1 MTIKRFSSTFKT
13 RNDVMD
19 NITPNNVV
27 QPHIAVPAGEWK
39 PARYLPVQWTGEAS
53 KDAFVISSGKV
64 VCLDATG
71 RVADMTIIAAARA
84 LAAAADS
91 AVNAGSAASALAW
104 LSAGALNATGTG
116 TGANALITY
125 DSTDVQYGVWSIAT
139 MEAAAAGSV
148 SIDEAA
154 QGLLD
159 LGLVVLGRDLG
170 AAPFTIANSS
180 SALMQDTSATA
191 LEVVENALL
200 VLEAFFSA
208 PVGIAAY
215 DVFVWAGDTPDE
227 LVFTNYQKQHL
238 IQFLTE
244 VQMKVPVIAEDAAT
258 ATTVN
263 SGASYSSGSIFAQTA
278 GTTLTNGNLTG
289 TARYSDLGAN
299 VQGMVL
305 NAAGVSRNTDR
316 TPFSSAVLVRE
327 KSSPA
332 LLKAAGD
339 FYLDAEVGI
348 VLMWDDGADW
358 STTIISLASVGFFT
372 KVGASQ
378 QYRHIHAVGPLRPGM
393 KLSFDAQSNF
403 CEMGSAQDAH
413 ATGTANTQH
422 IGTVMEIIREP
433 KGLLDRVETAFKG
446 SSFSASAK
454 MPGTATK
461 GFSDMITLS
470 EEVVADELVTLIV
483 RF

>member
-19 NITPNNVV
+19 SITPNNVV

-71 RVADMTIIAAARA
+71 RVADMTIIGAARA
-84 LAAAADS
+84 LAAAAAA
-91 AVNAGSAASALAW
+91 AVTLGGNALAW
-104 LSAGALNATGTG
+104 LSAGALNTTGTG
-116 TGANALITY
+116 TAANPLITY

-159 LGLVVLGRDLG
+159 LGLVVLGRDLD
-170 AAPFTIANSS
+170 ATPFTIASGS
-180 SALMQDTSATA
+180 SALMQDASASA
-191 LEVVENALL
+191 KEVVDNALI

-208 PVGIAAY
+208 PVGVAAY

-244 VQMKVPVIAEDAAT
+244 VQMKVPVIAEDSAT
-258 ATTVN
+258 ATTVSS
-263 SGASYSSGSIFAQTA
+263 SGLHTSGSIFAQAA
-278 GTTLTNGNLTG
+278 GTQLTNAKLVAA
-289 TARYSDLGAN
+289 ARYSDLGAN

-305 NAAGVSRNTDR
+305 NAEGISRNTDR
-316 TPFSSAVLVRE
+316 TPFSSATLVRE

-332 LLKAAGD
+332 LLKAIGD

-348 VLMWDDGADW
+348 VLMWDDRADW
-358 STTIISLASVGFFT
+358 STGTILALASVEFFAKEGT
-372 KVGASQ
+372 SQ

-403 CEMGSAQDAH
+403 CKMGSAQDAH
-413 ATGTANTQH
+413 ADGTSNTQH

-446 SSFSASAK
+446 SSFNASAK

>member
-27 QPHIAVPAGEWK
+27 QPHIAVPAGEWR

-64 VCLDATG
+64 VCLDTTG

-84 LAAAADS
+84 LTG
-91 AVNAGSAASALAW
+91 VAGD
-104 LSAGALNATGTG
+104 LSAINFGTVTGTA
-116 TGANALITY
+116 ANALITY

-148 SIDEAA
+148 FIDEVA

-159 LGLVVLGRDLG
+159 LGLVVLGRDL
-170 AAPFTIANSS
+170 AATPFHDGSTAANTNVLINSNV
-180 SALMQDTSATA
+180 SASQAVA
-191 LEVVENALL
+191 NCLL

-208 PVGIAAY
+208 PVGVAAY

-238 IQFLTE
+238 IQFLTQ
-244 VQMKVPVIAEDAAT
+244 VQMKVPVIAEDSGT
-258 ATTVN
+258 ASSVN
-263 SGASYSSGSIFAQTA
+263 SGAAYSSGSIFAQAA
-278 GTTLTNGNLTG
+278 GVKLTNANLVA

-305 NAAGVSRNTDR
+305 NPAGISRNTDR
-316 TPFSSAVLVRE
+316 TPFSSAVLVKE

-348 VLMWDDGADW
+348 VLMWDSHADW
-358 STTIISLASVGFFT
+358 FSGAITSLASVSFFA

-403 CEMGSAQDAH
+403 CKMGSAQDAH
-413 ATGTANTQH
+413 ADGTSNTEH

-470 EEVVADELVTLIV
+470 EEVVADELATLIV
-483 RF
+483 NFNK

>member
-64 VCLDATG
+64 VCLDTTG

-84 LAAAADS
+84 LAAAA
-91 AVNAGSAASALAW
+91 AGAGNALAW
-104 LSAGALNATGTG
+104 LSTGALNATGTG
-116 TGANALITY
+116 TAANPLITY

-170 AAPFTIANSS
+170 ATPFTINSS
-180 SALMQDTSATA
+180 SSKLMQHASATS

-208 PVGIAAY
+208 PVGVAAY

-244 VQMKVPVIAEDAAT
+244 VQMKVPVIAEDSGT
-258 ATTVN
+258 ASSVN
-263 SGASYSSGSIFAQTA
+263 SGAAYSSGSIFAQAA
-278 GTTLTNGNLTG
+278 GVKLTNANLVA

-305 NAAGVSRNTDR
+305 NAAGISRNTDR
-316 TPFSSAVLVRE
+316 TPFSSAVLVKE

-348 VLMWDDGADW
+348 VLMWDSHADW
-358 STTIISLASVGFFT
+358 SSGAITSLASVSFFA

-403 CEMGSAQDAH
+403 CKMGSAQDAH
-413 ATGTANTQH
+413 ADGTSNTQH

-470 EEVVADELVTLIV
+470 EEVVADELATLIV

>member
-64 VCLDATG
+64 VCLDVTG
-71 RVADMTIIAAARA
+71 RVADMSIIAAARA
-84 LAAAADS
+84 LAG
-91 AVNAGSAASALAW
+91 VAGD
-104 LSAGALNATGTG
+104 LSAGTHGSITG

-148 SIDEAA
+148 FIDEVA

-159 LGLVVLGRDLG
+159 LGLVVLGRDLDATPFHDG
-170 AAPFTIANSS
+170 TTAASSNLLIANNSV
-180 SALMQDTSATA
+180 TA
-191 LEVVENALL
+191 SQAVANCLL

-208 PVGIAAY
+208 PVGVAAY

-244 VQMKVPVIAEDAAT
+244 VQMKVPVIAEDSAT
-258 ATTVN
+258 ATSLN
-263 SGASYSSGSIFAQTA
+263 SGSSYSAGSIFAQVA
-278 GTTLTNGNLTG
+278 GVKLTNANLVAF
-289 TARYSDLGAN
+289 ARYSDLGSN

-305 NAAGVSRNTDR
+305 NAAGVSRNTER
-316 TPFSSAVLVRE
+316 TPFSSAVLVKE

-348 VLMWDDGADW
+348 VLMWDSHADW
-358 STTIISLASVGFFT
+358 SNGAITSLASVSFFA

-403 CEMGSAQDAH
+403 CKMGSAQDAH
-413 ATGTANTQH
+413 ADGTSNTEH

-470 EEVVADELVTLIV
+470 EEVVADELATLIV